1 MKWIGP
7 EVLQA
12 VCLIFGA
19 LCRKGMEYCPA
30 RLNVRFLFNIPMKNK
45 SELAVKVGE
54 TVRRLRKEQKFS
66 QEAFADNCEIHRT
79 YMGSIERGEK
89 VISIEIAKR
98 LASHLGL
105 SLSEFF
111 AKIDDTSGVIG
122 S

>member
-1 MKWIGP
+1 
-7 EVLQA
+7 
-12 VCLIFGA
+12 
-19 LCRKGMEYCPA
+19 
-30 RLNVRFLFNIPMKNK
+30 MKNK